1 MRKEDITLLLVL
13 ILAFSLISFA
23 ITPQHV
29 YAITQFNLNTNY
41 AYGLPNPYQ
50 AVLLQNYLV
59 IGYLSNSTQLNLF
72 VYNNQTGSN
81 TTVIVNNFPFPLN
94 NFYLF
99 PFNNSKILIVAFY
112 TYTLAQGT
120 TSPPPTYSFWIYA
133 TNNQIC
139 SVLYSMSVCGA
150 NITPYLVIVTYLYT
164 PSTNTLSNSQSSQ
177 IAAYSTINYN
187 LNTGTSVTTGI
198 PNCNYVGSNSYS
210 LSSIN
215 PRVFVCSTPYSQQ
228 SKLLFWLITLNYNFI
243 SYAGITTIGYTTS
256 VGQEIFYSIVDTYNL
271 LSGSSASGWIDNNST
286 NIAFTATFSP
296 SSNALSVASAS
307 TSTNQPFPFLTKVY
321 SQAGNLYGM
330 LGNINASTG
339 GSPYTFY
346 VENWFNTPQYV
357 PNNGYLYP
365 TVGTINPT
373 YIKYYYMITSSGN
386 PGAVQSFSE
395 GFSSNITFSDVG
407 GTFYYPS
414 AFQIITT
421 LVYYIGSTST
431 SDIELDAFNNATTAQ
446 YLSSRLPT
454 QLSGIFL
461 TGVLQYFGNVLIY
474 WSGSTSKLYVQLV
487 SGYLNSLSSI
497 SHGGGGGGISNT
509 PPPPTPTSNFTL
521 SFTPSVINMFLA
533 TIFIFIPAII
543 LIPFLGIAGFIAGAA
558 LGTIF
563 AIIAGFIPYW
573 ALVVIVLLIIALIL
587 RGRSFS
593 KEE

>member
-1 MRKEDITLLLVL
+1 MQKYITLFLLL
-13 ILAFSLISFA
+13 ILAFSLISFT
-23 ITPQHV
+23 ITPQRV
-29 YAITQFNLNTNY
+29 YAITQFNLNTGY
-41 AYGLPNPYQ
+41 AYDLPNPYQ
-50 AVLLQNYLV
+50 AVLLSNYLV
-59 IGYLSNSTQLNLF
+59 IGYLSKSTQLNLF

-81 TTVIVNNFPFPLN
+81 TTIVVNNFPLPLN

-99 PFNNSKILIVAFY
+99 PFNSTKILIVAFY
-112 TYTLAQGT
+112 TYILDGGNN
-120 TSPPPTYSFWIYA
+120 YWIYDYNYA
-133 TNNQIC
+133 TGTIE
-139 SVLYSMSVCGA
+139 
-150 NITPYLVIVTYLYT
+150 YLVITTYLYT
-164 PSTNTLSNSQSSQ
+164 PSTNTLSNAQQVTITTFTNTNSATSSTT
-177 IAAYSTINYN
+177 S
-187 LNTGTSVTTGI
+187 GT
-198 PNCNYVGSNSYS
+198 PNCNYVGSNTYS

-215 PRVFVCSTPYSQQ
+215 PRVFVCSTPNVRLSQI
-228 SKLLFWLITLNYNFI
+228 KFWLIVLNYNFI
-243 SYAGITTIGYTTS
+243 SYANITKVSYTPNE
-256 VGQEIFYSIVDTYNL
+256 GQEIFYSIVDTYSL
-271 LSGSSASGWIDNNST
+271 LSGSSASGWIDNNIT

-296 SSNALSVASAS
+296 STNALSIASVS
-307 TSTNQPFPFLTKVY
+307 TLTNQPFRFLTKVY
-321 SQAGNLYGM
+321 SQASNLYGM
-330 LGNINASTG
+330 LGNVNATTG
-339 GSPYTFY
+339 GSSYTFY
-346 VENWFNTPQYV
+346 IENWFNTPQYV

-365 TVGTINPT
+365 TVGLVNPT
-373 YIKYYYMITSSGN
+373 YINYYYMVTNTGSS
-386 PGAVQSFSE
+386 GAVQSFSE
-395 GFSSNITFSDVG
+395 GFSTNITFSDVG
-407 GTFYYPS
+407 GTFYYPN

-446 YLSSRLPT
+446 FLSSRLPT

-497 SHGGGGGGISNT
+497 THSGGGGGISNT

-543 LIPFLGIAGFIAGAA
+543 LIPFLGIAGFIAGAT

-587 RGRSFS
+587 RGKSFS
-593 KEE
+593 KED

>member
-1 MRKEDITLLLVL
+1 MRKEYITLFLVL
-13 ILAFSLISFA
+13 ILAFSFIAF
-23 ITPQHV
+23 IIPQRV
-29 YAITQFNLNTNY
+29 NAITQFNLNTNY

-50 AVLLQNYLV
+50 AVLLNNYLT
-59 IGYLSNSTQLNLF
+59 IGYLKNSTQLNLF
-72 VYNNQTGSN
+72 VYNNRTGSN
-81 TTVIVNNFPFPLN
+81 TTVVVKNFPYPLN
-94 NFYLF
+94 NYYLF
-99 PFNNSKILIVAFY
+99 PFNNSKILIVTFFTY
-112 TYTLAQGT
+112 TYFYISGCQGSPSNGYLWLGT
-120 TSPPPTYSFWIYA
+120 TNTF
-133 TNNQIC
+133 
-139 SVLYSMSVCGA
+139 
-150 NITPYLVIVTYLYT
+150 ITPNCYLYYTYLNVTTNLYT
-164 PSTNTLSNSQSSQ
+164 PSTNTFSSPQRAQITTFQWASTDSNKP
-177 IAAYSTINYN
+177 I
-187 LNTGTSVTTGI
+187 TSGL
-198 PNCNYVGSNSYS
+198 PNCNYVGSNTYS

-215 PRVFVCSTPYSQQ
+215 PRVFVCSTPMILKGQL
-228 SKLLFWLITLNYNFI
+228 KFWLIVLNYNFI
-243 SYAGITTIGYTTS
+243 SYAQIATVTYTS
-256 VGQEIFYSIVDTYNL
+256 NKGQEIFYSIVDTYSL

-296 SSNALSVASAS
+296 STNALSIASSS
-307 TSTNQPFPFLTKVY
+307 TSINQPFPFLKQVY
-321 SQAGNLYGM
+321 SQSSNLYGM
-330 LGNINASTG
+330 LGNINSTTG
-339 GSPYTFY
+339 GGLNYIWY
-346 VENWFNTPQYV
+346 VENWYNTPQYV

-386 PGAVQSFSE
+386 PGAVQSFTE

>member
-59 IGYLSNSTQLNLF
+59 IGYLSSPTQLNLF

-81 TTVIVNNFPFPLN
+81 TTTVVNNFPYPLN

-99 PFNNSKILIVAFY
+99 PFNNTKILIVTFY
-112 TYTLAQGT
+112 TYLY
-120 TSPPPTYSFWIYA
+120 TSGGNFWIYGPYTYA
-133 TNNQIC
+133 T
-139 SVLYSMSVCGA
+139 VTA
-150 NITPYLVIVTYLYT
+150 YLVINTYLYT
-164 PSTNTLSNSQSSQ
+164 PSTNTISNTQQ
-177 IAAYSTINYN
+177 V
-187 LNTGTSVTTGI
+187 SVTTFSGSNVYAKTGI

-215 PRVFVCSTPYSQQ
+215 PRVFVCSTPIAAN
-228 SKLLFWLITLNYNFI
+228 SKITFWLIVLNYNFI
-243 SYAGITTIGYTTS
+243 SYASITTVSYTTNI
-256 VGQEIFYSIVDTYNL
+256 GQEIFYSIVDTYNL

-357 PNNGYLYP
+357 PNIGYLYP

-373 YIKYYYMITSSGN
+373 YINYYYMVTSSGN

-395 GFSSNITFSDVG
+395 GFSTNITFSDVG
-407 GTFYYPS
+407 GTFYYPN
-414 AFQIITT
+414 AFQVVTT
-421 LVYYIGSTST
+421 LIYYIGSTST
-431 SDIELDAFNNATTAQ
+431 SDIELDAFNNATTATF
-446 YLSSRLPT
+446 LSSRLPT

-487 SGYLNSLSSI
+487 SGYLNSLGGI
-497 SHGGGGGGISNT
+497 IHNGGGGGGISNT
-509 PPPPTPTSNFTL
+509 PPPPSPTSNFTL
-521 SFTPSVINMFLA
+521 SFTPSTINMFLA

-543 LIPFLGIAGFIAGAA
+543 LIPFLGIAGFIAGAT

-587 RGRSFS
+587 RGRTLG

>member
-1 MRKEDITLLLVL
+1 MRKEYITLFLVL

-23 ITPQHV
+23 IIPQHV
-29 YAITQFNLNTNY
+29 NAITQFFLNTNY

-50 AVLLQNYLV
+50 AVLLNNYLV
-59 IGYLSNSTQLNLF
+59 IGYLSSPTQLNLF
-72 VYNNQTGSN
+72 VYNNQTGTN
-81 TTVIVNNFPFPLN
+81 TTVVVKNFPYPLN
-94 NFYLF
+94 NYYLF
-99 PFNNSKILIVAFY
+99 PFNNSKILIVTFFTY
-112 TYTLAQGT
+112 TYFNISGCQGSPSNGYLWLGT
-120 TSPPPTYSFWIYA
+120 TNIF
-133 TNNQIC
+133 
-139 SVLYSMSVCGA
+139 
-150 NITPYLVIVTYLYT
+150 ITPNCYSYFTYLNVTTNLYT
-164 PSTNTLSNSQSSQ
+164 PSTNTFSSPQQAQ
-177 IAAYSTINYN
+177 ITTFQWA
-187 LNTGTSVTTGI
+187 TSDPNKPITSGL

-210 LSSIN
+210 ISSIN
-215 PRVFVCSTPYSQQ
+215 PRVFICSTPMVIKGQL
-228 SKLLFWLITLNYNFI
+228 KFWLIVLNYNYI
-243 SYAGITTIGYTTS
+243 SYAQIATVSYTS
-256 VGQEIFYSIVDTYNL
+256 NQGQEIFYSLVDTYSL

-296 SSNALSVASAS
+296 SSNALSIASVS
-307 TSTNQPFPFLTKVY
+307 TSTNRYFQFLTKVY
-321 SQAGNLYGM
+321 SQASNLYGM
-330 LGNINASTG
+330 LGNINSTTG
-339 GSPYTFY
+339 GGLSYTFY

-365 TVGTINPT
+365 TVGSVNPT
-373 YIKYYYMITSSGN
+373 YINYYYLVTSSGN

-407 GTFYYPS
+407 GTFYYPN
-414 AFQIITT
+414 AFQVITT
-421 LVYYIGSTST
+421 LVYYVTATST
-431 SDIELDAFNNATTAQ
+431 SDIELDAFNNATTATFI
-446 YLSSRLPT
+446 SSRLPT

-497 SHGGGGGGISNT
+497 SHGGGGGGGGGISNT
-509 PPPPTPTSNFTL
+509 PPPPSPTSNFTL

-587 RGRSFS
+587 RGRQFS
-593 KEE
+593 KED

>member
-1 MRKEDITLLLVL
+1 MRKEYITLLLVL
-13 ILAFSLISFA
+13 ILAFSLIAF

-29 YAITQFNLNTNY
+29 NAITQFILNTNY

-59 IGYLSNSTQLNLF
+59 IGYLSSSTRLNLF

-81 TTVIVNNFPFPLN
+81 TTTVVNNFPYPLN

-99 PFNNSKILIVAFY
+99 PFNNTKILIVTFY
-112 TYTLAQGT
+112 TYLY
-120 TSPPPTYSFWIYA
+120 TSGGNFWIYGESPGSY
-133 TNNQIC
+133 TY
-139 SVLYSMSVCGA
+139 YSTVNA
-150 NITPYLVIVTYLYT
+150 YLVINTYLYT
-164 PSTNTLSNSQSSQ
+164 PSTNTISNTRQAS
-177 IAAYSTINYN
+177 I
-187 LNTGTSVTTGI
+187 TTFSGSNVLAESGV
-198 PNCNYVGSNSYS
+198 PNCNYVGSNSYT

-215 PRVFVCSTPYSQQ
+215 PRVFICSTPMLVN
-228 SKLLFWLITLNYNFI
+228 SKITFWLIVLNYNFV
-243 SYAGITTIGYTTS
+243 SYASITTVSYTTNI
-256 VGQEIFYSIVDTYNL
+256 GQEIFYSIVDTYNL

-296 SSNALSVASAS
+296 STNALSIASSS
-307 TSTNQPFPFLTKVY
+307 TSINQPFPFLKQAY
-321 SQAGNLYGM
+321 SQSSNLYGM
-330 LGNINASTG
+330 LGNINSTTG
-339 GSPYTFY
+339 GGLNYIWY
-346 VENWFNTPQYV
+346 VENWYNTPQYV

-365 TVGTINPT
+365 TVYSVNPT
-373 YIKYYYMITSSGN
+373 YINYYYMTTSSGN
-386 PGAVQSFSE
+386 PGTVKSFSE

-407 GTFYYPS
+407 GTFYYPNT
-414 AFQIITT
+414 FQIITA
-421 LVYYIGSTST
+421 LVYYVTATST

-446 YLSSRLPT
+446 FLSSRLPT